1 MADIHRDPNYRVV
14 RAPGEAAAYLLGM
27 GPTPP
32 PQPQDVAAAVAR
44 RLLDNADA
52 AVLDAAD
59 ENVDPVS
66 ELLITPLIMHSE
78 SDAYYIPG
86 RSTRVV
92 VRVPTEDRTTRD
104 IDFPADVPR
113 FDFRDRI
120 IAAMDVNAYSVKL
133 GWKTSDEKQRTLPH
147 QLKTDADADQAI
159 KTILEIQGNPRR
171 KRAIVLEI
179 IHLVRLI
186 VICRS
191 VGLTYIRFRILN
203 PLRGKRRAKAATWKS
218 YG

>member
-32 PQPQDVAAAVAR
+32 PQPQDVAVAVVHH
-44 RLLDNADA
+44 LLDNADA
-52 AVLDAAD
+52 AVLAAAD
-59 ENVDPVS
+59 ENLDPVS
-66 ELLITPLIMHSE
+66 ELLITPLIMR
-78 SDAYYIPG
+78 SDAYYLPG
-86 RSTRVV
+86 RSDRVV
-92 VRVPTEDRTTRD
+92 VRVPTEDKTTRD

-120 IAAMDVNAYSVKL
+120 IAAMEVDAFSVKL

-159 KTILEIQGNPRR
+159 KTILDIQRNPRR

-179 IHLVRLI
+179 IHLVRSI
-186 VICRS
+186 VICRG
-191 VGLTYIRFRILN
+191 VGFTYIGFRILS
-203 PLRGKRRAKAATWKS
+203 PLRGKRGTKTATWKS
-218 YG
+218 YM